1 MLFPLPGT
9 HHGSV
14 MLGYL
19 TFKCFHLA
27 GQMCCKL
34 AEVSLGTGRAGRG
47 TGQGLNLLH
56 VPGFTRR
63 GWFMQGG
70 SSRAALPSP
79 AETSSA
85 LSSSENPQPHSGKMK
100 GEKIDTSG
108 SKPSL
113 GLSA

>member
-9 HHGSV
+9 HRGSLRV
-14 MLGYL
+14 GYL
-19 TFKCFHLA
+19 TFKRFHLA

-34 AEVSLGTGRAGRG
+34 AEISVGTGRAGRG
-47 TGQGLNLLH
+47 AGQGLNLLRL
-56 VPGFTRR
+56 PGFPRRTR
-63 GWFMQGG
+63 FTQGA
-70 SSRAALPSP
+70 SPRAALPFP

-85 LSSSENPQPHSGKMK
+85 LPSSENPQPHSRKMK

-108 SKPSL
+108 PKPPL

>member
-1 MLFPLPGT
+1 
-9 HHGSV
+9 

-19 TFKCFHLA
+19 MFKDFHLT

-34 AEVSLGTGRAGRG
+34 AEISVGTGGAGRG
-47 TGQGLNLLH
+47 AEDGLDLLR
-56 VPGFTRR
+56 VPGFTRK
-63 GWFMQGG
+63 GWFTQGAC
-70 SSRAALPSP
+70 SQAALPFP

-85 LSSSENPQPHSGKMK
+85 LPSSENPQPHGGKMK

-108 SKPSL
+108 PKPSL